1 MREGELSELWGRLC
15 RGRVKNQ
22 IRDQRWLAGSR
33 PNGGFKEKIGI

>member
-1 MREGELSELWGRLC
+1 MSYGVGFF